1 MQLIPI
7 EKVFSNRDSV
17 RKAREA
23 FLISKGRTL
32 LPHGL
37 NIREEPYSKSLFPF
51 VLIYIFLLLLYLYFN
66 ILLLLSYFLYL
77 LYTVNQFSFTHFRY
91 CVSTF
96 SYKHMPQCKF
106 SLYLKKAGL
115 ASRNIVHFLKKV
127 ILRCIGLCFHY
138 HHLYLLSRLDQPLIQ
153 RILQDYRPR
162 LLAWT
167 LLILIG
173 PFLFKTMTTI
183 EDKNIP
189 SRRGQHL
196 IGNKLKFIHYNL
208 WLR

>member
-23 FLISKGRTL
+23 FLISKGRHFSHMVLIFAKNLT
-32 LPHGL
+32 
-37 NIREEPYSKSLFPF
+37 SSFPF
-51 VLIYIFLLLLYLYFN
+51 CFNIFLLLLYLHFN

-115 ASRNIVHFLKKV
+115 ASRNIVHFKKKSFYV
-127 ILRCIGLCFHY
+127 VSVFAFII
-138 HHLYLLSRLDQPLIQ
+138 I
-153 RILQDYRPR
+153 
-162 LLAWT
+162 
-167 LLILIG
+167 
-173 PFLFKTMTTI
+173 I
-183 EDKNIP
+183 E
-189 SRRGQHL
+189 
-196 IGNKLKFIHYNL
+196 
-208 WLR
+208 

>member
-1 MQLIPI
+1 MVLIFA
-7 EKVFSNRDSV
+7 KNLTSS
-17 RKAREA
+17 
-23 FLISKGRTL
+23 
-32 LPHGL
+32 
-37 NIREEPYSKSLFPF
+37 FPF
-51 VLIYIFLLLLYLYFN
+51 CFNIFLLLLYLYFN

-138 HHLYLLSRLDQPLIQ
+138 HDNCIPTAKCSLVLVSSPPPPRGGTPL
-153 RILQDYRPR
+153 
-162 LLAWT
+162 
-167 LLILIG
+167 
-173 PFLFKTMTTI
+173 F
-183 EDKNIP
+183 
-189 SRRGQHL
+189 
-196 IGNKLKFIHYNL
+196 
-208 WLR
+208 

>member
-1 MQLIPI
+1 M
-7 EKVFSNRDSV
+7 
-17 RKAREA
+17 
-23 FLISKGRTL
+23 
-32 LPHGL
+32 
-37 NIREEPYSKSLFPF
+37 
-51 VLIYIFLLLLYLYFN
+51 LLLYLYFN

-127 ILRCIGLCFHY
+127 ILRCIGLCFNY

-153 RILQDYRPR
+153 RIPAGLSSTVACLDIASFGGIVRCFVAIALVFASLQRSGKQAR
-162 LLAWT
+162 T
-167 LLILIG
+167 
-173 PFLFKTMTTI
+173 
-183 EDKNIP
+183 
-189 SRRGQHL
+189 
-196 IGNKLKFIHYNL
+196 
-208 WLR
+208 

>member
-1 MQLIPI
+1 MLLIFA
-7 EKVFSNRDSV
+7 KNLTSS
-17 RKAREA
+17 
-23 FLISKGRTL
+23 
-32 LPHGL
+32 
-37 NIREEPYSKSLFPF
+37 FPF
-51 VLIYIFLLLLYLYFN
+51 CFNIFLLLLYLYFN

-96 SYKHMPQCKF
+96 SYKQMPQCKF

-153 RILQDYRPR
+153 RIPAGLSSTVACLDITPCS
-162 LLAWT
+162 
-167 LLILIG
+167 
-173 PFLFKTMTTI
+173 KTACVCF
-183 EDKNIP
+183 
-189 SRRGQHL
+189 H
-196 IGNKLKFIHYNL
+196 
-208 WLR
+208 

>member
-1 MQLIPI
+1 M
-7 EKVFSNRDSV
+7 
-17 RKAREA
+17 
-23 FLISKGRTL
+23 
-32 LPHGL
+32 
-37 NIREEPYSKSLFPF
+37 
-51 VLIYIFLLLLYLYFN
+51 LLLYLYFN

-127 ILRCIGLCFHY
+127 ILLCIGLYFNY

-153 RILQDYRPR
+153 RIPAGLSSTVACLDITVIQCS
-162 LLAWT
+162 
-167 LLILIG
+167 LI
-173 PFLFKTMTTI
+173 
-183 EDKNIP
+183 
-189 SRRGQHL
+189 S
-196 IGNKLKFIHYNL
+196 
-208 WLR
+208 

>member
-1 MQLIPI
+1 MVLIFA
-7 EKVFSNRDSV
+7 KNLTGS
-17 RKAREA
+17 
-23 FLISKGRTL
+23 
-32 LPHGL
+32 
-37 NIREEPYSKSLFPF
+37 FPF
-51 VLIYIFLLLLYLYFN
+51 CFNIFLLLLYLYFN

-138 HHLYLLSRLDQPLIQ
+138 HH
-153 RILQDYRPR
+153 
-162 LLAWT
+162 
-167 LLILIG
+167 
-173 PFLFKTMTTI
+173 FTI
-183 EDKNIP
+183 RGNRARFRAAGGYVAFGKAYQMSHLP
-189 SRRGQHL
+189 SS
-196 IGNKLKFIHYNL
+196 IS
-208 WLR
+208 